1 MRKDLFENFN
11 ERLVSKLSN
20 SNEICEI
27 KLQKQRSEI
36 SRYINATV
44 GLGKSVKKYRKTAET
59 LQIVID
65 NFEEQ
70 VQNVQES
77 KFEEVLKKEEEIKV
91 KMHYLY
97 FVFRRKKYNNCT
109 FRKP

>member
-1 MRKDLFENFN
+1 MFILILFKVKPVKSDLFENFN
-11 ERLVSKLSN
+11 ERLVSKLSK

-27 KLQKQRSEI
+27 KLQRQRAEI
-36 SRYINATV
+36 VRYIKATV

-70 VQNVQES
+70 VHNVEEA
-77 KFEEVLKKEEEIKV
+77 KFEEVLKKDEEIKV
-91 KMHYLY
+91 
-97 FVFRRKKYNNCT
+97 NQ
-109 FRKP
+109 